1 MANGTTLARGPKANS
16 RDAILDAA
24 ERLFANSGFDGTSMR
39 SIAEAADVAQALLH
53 YHFGT
58 KERLFAEMFTRR
70 SEAINAARI
79 ERLDSLFARGMP
91 TLEEV
96 LDTLLR
102 PLIELGHDESRGGS
116 YFSRL
121 VVSVAADRDPR
132 SCALIADNYDPLA
145 RRFISAVMHVLPGL
159 NETDA
164 VRGYLFVIGVGMT
177 IMAPTGRLNRLSGGR
192 CNDADI
198 DSMVEYAVPFAAAGL
213 RRFSASHSEKRRVMR
228 RLIGETDSEAAA
240 KRHSGSVVKVSKVS
254 VAPRISPKP

>member
-1 MANGTTLARGPKANS
+1 MASGTTVSKSSKANS

-39 SIAEAADVAQALLH
+39 SIAEAACVAQGLLH

-79 ERLDSLFARGMP
+79 ERLDSLFAREVP
-91 TLEEV
+91 SLEEV

-102 PLIELGHDESRGGS
+102 PLIELGHDETRGGS

-121 VVSVAADRDPR
+121 VVSVAADRDQR
-132 SCALIADNYDPLA
+132 SWALIADNYDPVA
-145 RRFISAVMHVLPGL
+145 RRFISALMRILPGL
-159 NETDA
+159 EETDA

-177 IMAPTGRLNRLSGGR
+177 IMAPTGRLNRLSANR
-192 CNDADI
+192 CDDADI
-198 DSMVEYAVPFAAAGL
+198 DSMVEHAVPFAAAGL
-213 RRFSASHSEKRRVMR
+213 RKFVAR
-228 RLIGETDSEAAA
+228 AA
-240 KRHSGSVVKVSKVS
+240 GNGG
-254 VAPRISPKP
+254 

>member
-1 MANGTTLARGPKANS
+1 MANGTTLAKGPKANS

-39 SIAEAADVAQALLH
+39 SIAEAARVAQALLH

-79 ERLDSLFARGMP
+79 EQLDSLFARGLP

-102 PLIELGHDESRGGS
+102 PLIELGHDDSRGGS

-121 VVSVAADRDPR
+121 VVSVASDRDPR
-132 SCALIADNYDPLA
+132 SCELIADNYDPVA
-145 RRFISAVMHVLPGL
+145 RRFISALIRVLPGL
-159 NETDA
+159 KETDA

-177 IMAPTGRLNRLSGGR
+177 IMAPTGRLNRLSGDR
-192 CNDADI
+192 CDDADS
-198 DSMVEYAVPFAAAGL
+198 DAMVDHAVPFAAAGL
-213 RRFSASHSEKRRVMR
+213 RSFVTR
-228 RLIGETDSEAAA
+228 AA
-240 KRHSGSVVKVSKVS
+240 KNGLR
-254 VAPRISPKP
+254 

>member
-1 MANGTTLARGPKANS
+1 MASGTTVSKSSKANS

-39 SIAEAADVAQALLH
+39 SIAEAACVAQGLLH

-79 ERLDSLFARGMP
+79 ERLDSLFAREVP
-91 TLEEV
+91 SLEEV

-102 PLIELGHDESRGGS
+102 PLIELGHDETRGGS

-121 VVSVAADRDPR
+121 VVSVAADRDQR
-132 SCALIADNYDPLA
+132 SCALIADNYDPVA
-145 RRFISAVMHVLPGL
+145 RRFISALMRILPGL
-159 NETDA
+159 EETDA

-177 IMAPTGRLNRLSGGR
+177 IMAPTGRLNRLSANR
-192 CNDADI
+192 CDDADI
-198 DSMVEYAVPFAAAGL
+198 DSMVEHAVPFAAAGL
-213 RRFSASHSEKRRVMR
+213 RKFVAR
-228 RLIGETDSEAAA
+228 AA
-240 KRHSGSVVKVSKVS
+240 GNGG
-254 VAPRISPKP
+254 

>member
-1 MANGTTLARGPKANS
+1 MANGTTVSKSSKANS

-39 SIAEAADVAQALLH
+39 SIAEAAGVAQGLLH

-70 SEAINAARI
+70 SEAINATRI
-79 ERLDSLFARGMP
+79 ERLDSLFAREVP

-102 PLIELGHDESRGGS
+102 PLIELGHDETRGGS

-121 VVSVAADRDPR
+121 VVSMAADRDQR
-132 SCALIADNYDPLA
+132 SCALIANNYDHVA
-145 RRFISAVMHVLPGL
+145 RRFISALMRILPGL
-159 NETDA
+159 EETDA

-177 IMAPTGRLNRLSGGR
+177 IMAPTGRLNRLSADR
-192 CNDADI
+192 CDDADR
-198 DSMVEYAVPFAAAGL
+198 DSMVERAVPFAAAGL
-213 RRFSASHSEKRRVMR
+213 RKF
-228 RLIGETDSEAAA
+228 AARA
-240 KRHSGSVVKVSKVS
+240 AGKGGVRSDAGNK
-254 VAPRISPKP
+254 

>member
-1 MANGTTLARGPKANS
+1 MANGTPVSKSSKANS

-39 SIAEAADVAQALLH
+39 SIAEAAGVAQGLLH

-79 ERLDSLFARGMP
+79 ERLDSLFAREVP
-91 TLEEV
+91 SLEEV

-102 PLIELGHDESRGGS
+102 PLIELGHDETRGGS

-121 VVSVAADRDPR
+121 VVSVAADRDQR
-132 SCALIADNYDPLA
+132 SCALIADNYDPVA
-145 RRFISAVMHVLPGL
+145 RRFISALMRILPGL
-159 NETDA
+159 EETDA

-177 IMAPTGRLNRLSGGR
+177 IMAPTGRLNRLSGDR
-192 CNDADI
+192 CDDADI
-198 DSMVEYAVPFAAAGL
+198 DSMVEHAVPFAAAGL
-213 RRFSASHSEKRRVMR
+213 RKFAAR
-228 RLIGETDSEAAA
+228 AAA
-240 KRHSGSVVKVSKVS
+240 NGGK
-254 VAPRISPKP
+254 

>member
-1 MANGTTLARGPKANS
+1 MANGTTLAKGPKANS

-39 SIAEAADVAQALLH
+39 SIAEAAGVAQALLH

-79 ERLDSLFARGMP
+79 ERLDSLFARGQP

-102 PLIELGHDESRGGS
+102 PLIELGHDDSRGGS
-116 YFSRL
+116 FFSRL
-121 VVSVAADRDPR
+121 VVSVASDRDQR
-132 SCALIADNYDPLA
+132 SCELIADNYDPIA
-145 RRFISAVMHVLPGL
+145 RRFINALIRVLPGL
-159 NETDA
+159 KGTDA

-177 IMAPTGRLNRLSGGR
+177 IMAPTGRLNRLSGDR
-192 CNDADI
+192 CDDANTDA
-198 DSMVEYAVPFAAAGL
+198 MVDHAVPFAAAGL
-213 RRFSASHSEKRRVMR
+213 RSFV
-228 RLIGETDSEAAA
+228 TCAAENGL
-240 KRHSGSVVKVSKVS
+240 R
-254 VAPRISPKP
+254 